1 MLTAVFAALMLQQ
14 AAGMISWNPPPA
26 ADAPMPAEAAEAAG
40 PRAAPTEPELPG
52 WALADPFSWE
62 RSQCSPMIR
71 KEASMELCQA
81 RVRTQLAAAL
91 GDRLPPGLQPSGV
104 EGCRQVSN
112 GAGGYELT
120 CAPPQR
126 AMASSASAPAAEVC
140 EERPA
145 ATGSGGVNFERRC
158 TPATG
163 PKPAE
168 EGLRFRLGGD

>member
-14 AAGMISWNPPPA
+14 AAGMISWSPPPA
-26 ADAPMPAEAAEAAG
+26 ADAPMPPEASESSA
-40 PRAAPTEPELPG
+40 PRAAAPREPELPG

-112 GAGGYELT
+112 GQGGYELT

-126 AMASSASAPAAEVC
+126 QTASSTGTPAPEVC
-140 EERPA
+140 EERPT

-158 TPATG
+158 APATG
-163 PKPAE
+163 QTQRD
-168 EGLRFRLGGD
+168 GLSFRIGGD

>member
-1 MLTAVFAALMLQQ
+1 MLTAVVAALMLQQ

-26 ADAPMPAEAAEAAG
+26 ADAEMPAEATEAA
-40 PRAAPTEPELPG
+40 PPPAAPREPDLPG
-52 WALADPFSWE
+52 WALSDPFSWE

-71 KEASMELCQA
+71 REASMELCQA
-81 RVRTQLAAAL
+81 RVRTQLAAVL

-120 CAPPQR
+120 CAPPR
-126 AMASSASAPAAEVC
+126 REMASGTAPVAEVC
-140 EERPA
+140 EERPT

-163 PKPAE
+163 PAPDRA
-168 EGLRFRLGGD
+168 GLTFKLGGD